1 MSFEEILYIKHN
13 YVYFEIKN
21 HTFLSKMGKKIFIIY
36 NMYLIIHIAKFK
48 SVHIIV
54 VLYIFQRDSLLI
66 QYKIV
71 NTICIMNVNNGS
83 FFHMV
88 YSLCLSIEFQV
99 SVEGW
104 KITQQKQGFITEK
117 NDPAGKSQNGIY
129 NLF

>member
-13 YVYFEIKN
+13 YVYFEIKKSY
-21 HTFLSKMGKKIFIIY
+21 LLEQDGKKIFIIY

-71 NTICIMNVNNGS
+71 NTICIMDVNNRS
-83 FFHMV
+83 IFQMV
-88 YSLCLSIEFQV
+88 YPVCLHIEFQV
-99 SVEGW
+99 
-104 KITQQKQGFITEK
+104 
-117 NDPAGKSQNGIY
+117 
-129 NLF
+129 